1 MLSKS
6 KGASKNNWTDTSFN
20 SAIDPPRSRS
30 PYLDNNNTSFA
41 SQQPS
46 TLNNPYTRSH
56 GAVNYAPPM
65 FQNPATSS
73 QINQPASQSVPMSA
87 PQPPAQ
93 QVPPAQSIPPQHVPA
108 VPQESKFP
116 INQGTRPSTVYSTQ
130 PPQSAVTVNS
140 KTHKKSHSLGLPT
153 LKKSKVKVAIFFDQP
168 MYTAGSLLTG
178 RLELTCISN
187 EVIKLGDIHL
197 EVTGYEGE

>member
-1 MLSKS
+1 
-6 KGASKNNWTDTSFN
+6 
-20 SAIDPPRSRS
+20 
-30 PYLDNNNTSFA
+30 
-41 SQQPS
+41 
-46 TLNNPYTRSH
+46 
-56 GAVNYAPPM
+56 
-65 FQNPATSS
+65 
-73 QINQPASQSVPMSA
+73 MSA